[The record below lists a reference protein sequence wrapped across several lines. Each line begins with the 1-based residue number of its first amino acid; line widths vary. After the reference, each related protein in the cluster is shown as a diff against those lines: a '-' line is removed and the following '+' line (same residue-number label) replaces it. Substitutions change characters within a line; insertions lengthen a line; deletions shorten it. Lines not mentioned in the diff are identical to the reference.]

1 MHELKYL
8 NERDLEYFKRQQA
21 EGKPVKI
28 IYLDPDV
35 LSGISFEE
43 LQTMDKKSRENHG
56 HSLSE
61 EEMEDWL
68 RRNHAVQDEND
79 PHSSNAQDSDGH
91 EPDGHDI
98 DAKKEPSS
106 ERILRLIRDQKLSQK
121 ALSWILSGIR
131 NGFSDE
137 ELEHLNSLSSD
148 AEKMG
153 QEYRN
158 MLEAKKHE
166 SESTEGPY

>member
-28 IYLDPDV
+28 IYLDPDA
-35 LSGISFEE
+35 LSNLSYEE
-43 LQTMDKKSRENHG
+43 LQDMDRRSREDRG
-56 HSLSE
+56 HPLSE

-68 RRNHAVQDEND
+68 RRNHAVQNEND
-79 PHSSNAQDSDGH
+79 AQSSNAQDGDVH
-91 EPDGHDI
+91 APDHG
-98 DAKKEPSS
+98 KEPSS
-106 ERILRLIRDQKLSQK
+106 ERILRLIREQKLSQE

-137 ELEHLNSLSSD
+137 ELEHLYSLSSD
-148 AEKMG
+148 TEKME
-153 QEYRN
+153 QEYKSMMEARN
-158 MLEAKKHE
+158 RE
-166 SESTEGPY
+166 SESTQG